1 MTTQTPGSLEERT
14 SRLEGSHQQMN
25 ERLGDLASLRP
36 EMNSRFAEMNSRFNS
51 LNLLLY
57 TLGAGIIGV
66 LIAQVFTLLQVV
78 ASD

>member
-1 MTTQTPGSLEERT
+1 
-14 SRLEGSHQQMN
+14 MN
-25 ERLGDLASLRP
+25 ERLSDLAHLRP
-36 EMNSRFAEMNSRFNS
+36 EMTSRFAEMNSRFNS